1 MKKYLTLMAVTV
13 FAFGLI
19 GCSKQAQGK
28 ATAPS
33 KVYDL
38 GVVEIS
44 DGIQTKH
51 DLGDGTVCVITPA
64 LQKDGTMILNMR
76 LEESGRLLTKC
87 RAHFDK
93 GTTGFTMRDGDFSI
107 TMKPRVNQWHPNGI

>member
-1 MKKYLTLMAVTV
+1 MKKHLTLIAITL

-19 GCSKQAQGK
+19 GCSKQPQGQ
-28 ATAPS
+28 AAAPS

-51 DLGDGTVCVITPA
+51 DLGDGRVCVITPA
-64 LQKDGTMILNMR
+64 LQKDGSMILNMR
-76 LEESGRLLTKC
+76 LEESGKVVTKF
-87 RAHFDK
+87 RAQYDRS
-93 GTTGFTMRDGDFSI
+93 TTGFTMRVGDFSI
-107 TMKPRVNQWHPNGI
+107 GMNPRIKS

>member
-1 MKKYLTLMAVTV
+1 MKKYLTLIAITL

-28 ATAPS
+28 AAAPS

-51 DLGDGTVCVITPA
+51 DLGDGRVCAITPA
-64 LQKDGTMILNMR
+64 LQKDGSMILNMR
-76 LEESGRLLTKC
+76 LEESGRLVTKF
-87 RAHFDK
+87 RVQFDK
-93 GTTGFTMRDGDFSI
+93 STTGFTMRDGDFSI
-107 TMKPRVNQWHPNGI
+107 AMKPRIKQ